1 MSAERFTLDT
11 NILIYSI
18 DRDAEARHAMSRRII
33 DLAIRSDCW
42 LTLQAV
48 SEFYAAATRK
58 QRMPAAEAAAQ
69 AADWLEMF
77 PCLSHS
83 PTAVRAALTEA
94 SAGRASFWDAQ
105 MVITAA
111 EGGCSAILTEDMRD
125 GAILAGVRIVN
136 PFGQRDL
143 TDPAL
148 SLLTPKQA

>member
-18 DRDAEARHAMSRRII
+18 DRDAEARHGMARRII

-58 QRMPAAEAAAQ
+58 QRMPAADAAAQ

-77 PCLSHS
+77 PCLSHA
-83 PTAVRAALTEA
+83 PTAVRAALLA
-94 SAGRASFWDAQ
+94 AAAGRISFWDAQ
-105 MVITAA
+105 MLATAA
-111 EGGCSAILTEDMRD
+111 EGGCSAILTEDMSD
-125 GAILAGVRIVN
+125 GAILAGVRIIN
-136 PFGQRDL
+136 PFGPQDL

-148 SLLTPKQA
+148 RLLTPKQG